1 VRKIVHPSLCYSSN
15 HPTLVRVLDYSE
27 KQVISRQSER
37 LQQLQLGESLEDLKQ
52 GVINRMKSV
61 TNAEEDLCIA
71 ILEDNKYDLKASL
84 DAFFQS

>member
-1 VRKIVHPSLCYSSN
+1 VRKVVPPSFCDFTDD
-15 HPTLVRVLDYSE
+15 PTLVCVLDHLE

-37 LQQLQLGESLEDLKQ
+37 HQQLQLGETPEVIKQ

>member
-1 VRKIVHPSLCYSSN
+1 MRAI
-15 HPTLVRVLDYSE
+15 DQSE

-37 LQQLQLGESLEDLKQ
+37 HQQLQLAESPEDLKQ